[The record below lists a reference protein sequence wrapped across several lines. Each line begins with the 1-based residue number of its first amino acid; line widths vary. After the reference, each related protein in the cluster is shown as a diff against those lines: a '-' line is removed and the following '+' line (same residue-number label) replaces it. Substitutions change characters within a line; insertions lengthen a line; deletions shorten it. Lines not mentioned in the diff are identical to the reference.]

1 VDSYI
6 NKCKSAF
13 YGSAEDKKPLK
24 TFDVFYQAALRY
36 PQAAMIWLEHL
47 ERISQADTL
56 LIFNRIP
63 QKRISNIAVEFAQKI
78 LELNQNRLLKLRE
91 LLQ

>member
-1 VDSYI
+1 
-6 NKCKSAF
+6 
-13 YGSAEDKKPLK
+13 
-24 TFDVFYQAALRY
+24 
-36 PQAAMIWLEHL
+36 MIWLEHL